1 MGFASRGVS
10 ANLCTPMDPTL
21 FSVNVSDIE
30 REEQEREWTIPLDWL
45 EWALGGTEAAHT
57 GKTGRLTATVGK
69 NGREFLVRGH
79 ISVQVSLP
87 CARTLD
93 PAVYDLEPDLFL
105 LLVRQPSAT
114 DGPHRARAKARPPA
128 AEEPALEESEAAED
142 TFSGEVLSLDRF
154 VREQV
159 LLELPMFP
167 LRSDLRSDPT
177 PAIRAAPQSLDHGST
192 VDPRL
197 APLKAIAERLRGDEA
212 TGDPDASK
220 NKKK

>member
-1 MGFASRGVS
+1 
-10 ANLCTPMDPTL
+10 MDPTL

-45 EWALGGTEAAHT
+45 QWAFEGTEASST
-57 GKTGRLTATVGK
+57 GKTGRLTAILGK
-69 NGREFLVRGH
+69 NGREFLVRGR
-79 ISVQVSLP
+79 IEVQVSLP

-93 PAVYDLEPDLFL
+93 PAVYDLRPELFL
-105 LLVRQPSAT
+105 LLVRQPLPN
-114 DGPHRARAKARPPA
+114 DGPHRAKAKPRPPV
-128 AEEPALEESEAAED
+128 AEEPSLEESEAAED
-142 TFSGEVLSLDRF
+142 TFSGEALVLDRF

-197 APLKAIAERLRGDEA
+197 APLKAIADRLRGDEA
-212 TGDPDASK
+212 TGDPAAPK